1 MFLTSF
7 RNCLRAGLMIGV
19 ALALCPA
26 SPHLLA
32 QDASA
37 AQTQGRAHIDEVMK
51 GLNRGRSVG
60 QVAVSPDGKSLAWLQ
75 PGREGAE
82 IRVAPLDDLT
92 KSTRVTAAAKP
103 EQHCREGQI
112 VWSPDS
118 KSLAFF
124 SDCAK
129 PNEQADLYL
138 APVDGSAA
146 HRLTE
151 LKGYAN
157 SPAFSPDGNNIAFL
171 YVEGATRSAGA
182 LAAMKP
188 PSGVIGEDGVEIQRV
203 AGVTIPRDWDSKDS
217 ATNGSETP
225 SGSRSIKNLISLFDF
240 LTPANL
246 HAYEFDW

>member
-60 QVAVSPDGKSLAWLQ
+60 QVAVSPDGKRLAWLQ
-75 PGREGAE
+75 SGREGAE

-92 KSTRVTAAAKP
+92 KSERVTAAAKP
-103 EQHCREGQI
+103 EQHCREGRMA
-112 VWSPDS
+112 WAPDAQA
-118 KSLAFF
+118 LAFF

-129 PNEQADLYL
+129 PGEQSDLYIARL
-138 APVDGSAA
+138 DGSPA
-146 HRLTE
+146 RRVTE
-151 LKGYAN
+151 LKGYVEA
-157 SPAFSPDGNNIAFL
+157 PAFAPDG
-171 YVEGATRSAGA
+171 
-182 LAAMKP
+182 
-188 PSGVIGEDGVEIQRV
+188 
-203 AGVTIPRDWDSKDS
+203 
-217 ATNGSETP
+217 GSV
-225 SGSRSIKNLISLFDF
+225 
-240 LTPANL
+240 
-246 HAYEFDW
+246 